1 MKKFRSAAELLTGGV
16 LPLGAVAGIAF
27 LASPILPVPLL
38 IISILGFIGTLVL
51 VLRNVAPQG
60 AEVLALK
67 DALSDRNVEVQTL
80 AAELQ
85 ELSLIDPLT
94 GARNRRGFMNLVEHQ
109 MRVATRSWSKLHF
122 LFVDIDGMKLIN
134 DLYGHDAGDSAL
146 MTVVEILWA
155 SSRTVDIVGR
165 LGSDEFAVA
174 LLNAEDPAVIA
185 ARIRSAVLSRTR
197 TPQHPYELH
206 VTVGV
211 ATFDPAAPV
220 TVEEMVRQ
228 ADQAIVQQKADAAL
242 ARTRGLTA
250 PVIL

>member
-1 MKKFRSAAELLTGGV
+1 MKKFRSAVELVGGGALT
-16 LPLGAVAGIAF
+16 LGSVAGIA
-27 LASPILPVPLL
+27 LIASPVRLVPLL
-38 IISILGFIGTLVL
+38 ILSTLGFIGTLVL
-51 VLRNVAPQG
+51 ILRHVAPQG
-60 AEVLALK
+60 AEVIALT
-67 DALSDRNVEVQTL
+67 DALSERNFEVQTL
-80 AAELQ
+80 AVELQ

-109 MRVATRSWSKLHF
+109 MRVATRGWNKLHF

-146 MTVVEILWA
+146 TTVVEILWA

-165 LGSDEFAVA
+165 LGDDEFAVA

-185 ARIRSAVLSRTR
+185 ARIRSAVSSRTR
-197 TPQHPYELH
+197 TAQHPYELH
-206 VTVGV
+206 VTVGI

-228 ADQAIVQQKADAAL
+228 ADQAIVQQKKDAAL

-250 PVIL
+250 PVVL